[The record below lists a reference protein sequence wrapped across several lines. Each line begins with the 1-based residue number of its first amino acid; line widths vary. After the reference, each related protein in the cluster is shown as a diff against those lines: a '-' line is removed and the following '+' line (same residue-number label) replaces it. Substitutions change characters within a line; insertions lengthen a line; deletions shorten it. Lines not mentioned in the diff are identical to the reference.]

1 MKNMIMIAQLVIGLL
16 IIVLVAIQQKGG
28 GLSSVFGGGSSGDF
42 STRRGVE
49 KYLHIFTIILIIFFV
64 TLSILV
70 FRVK

>member
-1 MKNMIMIAQLVIGLL
+1 MKNMIMIAQLIIGLIL
-16 IIVLVAIQQKGG
+16 IVLVAIQQKGG
-28 GLSSVFGGGSSGDF
+28 GLSSIFGGGSSGDF

-64 TLSILV
+64 ALSILV